1 MKKLYF
7 LAAFAFGL
15 LTAVSSQELVV
26 GGDMESAASWSI
38 LDLGAGNGHTE
49 TFGYSDDIPTGGSGG
64 CLRCA
69 GEGNWSSVAV
79 YQEITVSRGTRY
91 KISMVIKTAMDFEID
106 NHWTEVVI
114 VDTVPAE
121 DGDITAFPNSLALN
135 SWDCKDV
142 LSVNGNFRD
151 FNCDAKSALYDIFT
165 IEGTGDTTIVLVLK
179 VGGGTPY
186 DVLLDNVSIVETTE
200 TSVQTASNKS
210 LDVFPN
216 PVEDELNIRLSTQIQ
231 EVNLVNLMGQTVKT
245 FKNLSAEEVSLDVS
259 GVAAGIY
266 FIVIQDVNGNIDVSK
281 SIKL

>member
-15 LTAVSSQELVV
+15 LTTVSSQDLVV

-38 LDLGAGNGHTE
+38 LDLGAGDGHTE
-49 TFGYSDDIPTGGSGG
+49 TFGYNSDRPLGGAGG
-64 CLRCA
+64 CLRCEGA
-69 GEGNWSSVAV
+69 GNWSSVAV
-79 YQEITVSRGTRY
+79 YQEITVTRGTRY
-91 KISMVIKTAMDFEID
+91 KISMVVKTAMDFEAN

-114 VDTVPAE
+114 IDSVPAE

-135 SWDCKDV
+135 TWDCPDV
-142 LSVNGNFRD
+142 LSVDGDFRQY
-151 FNCDAKSALYDIFT
+151 NCDAKSELYDIFT

-179 VGGGTPY
+179 VGGGTAY

-200 TSVQTASNKS
+200 SSVQTASNSS
-210 LDVFPN
+210 LDIFPN
-216 PVEDELNIRLSTQIQ
+216 PIENELNIRLASQIQ

-245 FKNLSAEEVSLDVS
+245 FNNLSADEVSLDVS
-259 GVAAGIY
+259 GIKAGIY
-266 FIVIQDVNGNIDVSK
+266 FIVVRDVNGKIDVSK